1 MHIFQFQNC
10 SLIARLALGKG
21 HIHNQENL
29 LQEVVKTDYL
39 VKEHQVQILEVL
51 LILSGKMKAVLLI
64 LNKVISEVSNQSS
77 GKGRSPGYLGR
88 LVLLKDLPD

>member
-10 SLIARLALGKG
+10 SLIARLSLGKG
-21 HIHNQENL
+21 HIYNQENL

-64 LNKVISEVSNQSS
+64 LDKVIGKVSNQSS
-77 GKGRSPGYLGR
+77 GKGRGPGYLGR